1 MNSSSSECV
10 QRTQDNILYFPHTS
24 RDNLA
29 NLVEP
34 VELIF
39 VLIKKKVNGSKK

>member
-29 NLVEP
+29 NPVEP

-39 VLIKKKVNGSKK
+39 VLIKKKG